1 MGFWDF
7 LSDVKDSA
15 DKSREAREYLQRAK
29 ELVREGDDIYERA
42 YNKVHSYAM
51 ETESRLRRHVKF
63 KKDILDELGS
73 SVDITLK
80 AFKNFDIDSKT
91 ISSPVIV
98 VVN

>member
-1 MGFWDF
+1 
-7 LSDVKDSA
+7 
-15 DKSREAREYLQRAK
+15 
-29 ELVREGDDIYERA
+29 
-42 YNKVHSYAM
+42 M

-91 ISSPVIV
+91 ISSPVIKKTV
-98 VVN
+98 SDSLGSEVSCFGLAASKSIIAGNELTNWGVTILDMIFSDVDCCGQVFL